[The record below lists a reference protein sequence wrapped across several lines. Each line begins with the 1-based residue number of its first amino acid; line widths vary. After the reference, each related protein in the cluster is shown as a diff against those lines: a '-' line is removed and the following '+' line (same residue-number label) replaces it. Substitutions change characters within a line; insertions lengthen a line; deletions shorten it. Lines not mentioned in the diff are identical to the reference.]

1 MRADRGLRL
10 LLPCGAWVL
19 MSFSG
24 SVHADVQVPGRVG
37 NLPPSAGQAMRDI
50 ETSGPSLPNMPAPS
64 LSISTPESAS
74 ENHGDSGVRVF
85 VRRFIVTGNTVFG
98 ADTLLA
104 LVADMSNREMSFVD
118 LQQVVARV
126 TRYYREHGYVLAR
139 AYLPRQDIDG
149 GVVRIAV
156 VEGKYGKIVLEN
168 HARMH
173 DGVVRQPLGNLREGE
188 PIRGDDLERSLLLLN
203 ELPGADAHGTLRA
216 GGIPGTTDL
225 VVDVKKAPLATG
237 ALEFDNFGDPSTG
250 RYRVSGNANFNSLLG
265 LADQLSVR
273 GLVSNERQRYYRLAF
288 QVPVG
293 PASTRVGVAYSDMRY
308 RVGGALES
316 LDYYGSA
323 TAQSVFVS
331 QPLLRRLNASVT
343 AQVQYETS
351 RLQENYGSFMIHGD
365 KRVGLWSLGVSGNVQ
380 DDWLG
385 GGQSGFS
392 VMFGVGRLRSNDA
405 LGTDRFTHAAGTF
418 SKLSIS
424 ALRVQSLGRRFQLYA
439 QFSAQLASRN
449 LDSSQQF
456 SLGGPYA
463 VRAYALSAG
472 SGDQGWQATTELR
485 YLAAPGWQLSTFVDA
500 GRVQVRKQPWVSGD
514 NIQQIQAAGVGAT
527 WFGSNRHISLTA
539 SWPLG
544 AALDSSL
551 RAPSVWIQASQYF

>member
-1 MRADRGLRL
+1 MISL
-10 LLPCGAWVL
+10 
-19 MSFSG
+19 SG
-24 SVHADVQVPGRVG
+24 SVYADAQIPGRVG
-37 NLPPSAGQAMRDI
+37 NLPPSPGQAMRDI
-50 ETSGPSLPNMPAPS
+50 ETSGPSLPNMPVPS
-64 LSISTPESAS
+64 LSIPAPQSAT
-74 ENHGDSGVRVF
+74 ENNGDSGARVF
-85 VRRFIVTGNTVFG
+85 VRQFTFAGNTAIGV
-98 ADTLLA
+98 DKLLA
-104 LVADMSNREMSFVD
+104 LVADTSNREMSFAD
-118 LQQVVARV
+118 LQQVAARV
-126 TRYYREHGYVLAR
+126 THYYREHGYVLAR
-139 AYLPRQDIDG
+139 AYLPHQDIEG
-149 GVVRIAV
+149 GVVRIAI

-173 DGVVRQPLGNLREGE
+173 DAVVRQPLGNIREGD

-203 ELPGADAHGTLRA
+203 ELPGADAHGTLRV

-273 GLVSNERQRYYRLAF
+273 GLVSNERQRYYRLGY
-288 QVPVG
+288 QVPIG

-316 LDYYGSA
+316 LDYHGSA

-331 QPLLRRLNASVT
+331 QPLLRRLNARVT
-343 AQVQYETS
+343 AQIQYETS
-351 RLQENYGSFMIHGD
+351 SLQENYGSFMIHGD
-365 KRVGLWSLGVSGNVQ
+365 KRVGLWSFGVSGNVQ

-392 VMFGVGRLRSNDA
+392 VMFGMGRLRSNDV
-405 LGTDRFTHAAGTF
+405 LETDRFTHAMGTF

-449 LDSSQQF
+449 LDPSQQF

-463 VRAYALSAG
+463 VRAYALGAG
-472 SGDQGWQATTELR
+472 SGDQGWQATAELR

-514 NIQQIQAAGVGAT
+514 NIQQIQAGGLGAT
-527 WFGSNRHISLTA
+527 WIGSNRHISLTA
-539 SWPLG
+539 SWTLG
-544 AALDSSL
+544 AALDSSV
-551 RAPSVWIQASQYF
+551 RAPSIWIQASQYF